1 MLHPRLAC
9 LARALCLPALLWA
22 LTAGPAQ
29 AQGLS
34 CSNDGAPA
42 PRALLDRFMDADCSA
57 CWSDPRAPRPP
68 RDTVALDW
76 VLPSARGEDA
86 VMSAVALPEALQR
99 WQALGLQEDSDS
111 RLTRRSANEPLRVVQ
126 GFALNGYLG
135 AILSYRPR
143 TTRPYSAWMLLLEV
157 LPAGAEGSAVPR
169 QLVRAAVEIRP
180 GTQGGRPAALSD
192 IRAFR
197 IPDGAQPERLR
208 VLAWVQD
215 GQGRLRGL
223 GQTHCVPD

>member
-1 MLHPRLAC
+1 MLHPRLAG

-68 RDTVALDW
+68 PDTVALDW

-99 WQALGLQEDSDS
+99 WQALGLQEDSGS

-126 GFALNGYLG
+126 GFALHGYLG

-143 TTRPYSAWMLLLEV
+143 TARPYSAWMLLLEV
-157 LPAGAEGSAVPR
+157 LPAGTEGSAVPR

-197 IPDGAQPERLR
+197 IPEGAQPERLR

-215 GQGRLRGL
+215 AQGRLRGL